1 MKRKKII
8 LISFVAFIIVALVI
22 LGVWYYTPK
31 TFLNNLDASEVMSI
45 SVFDGNTGKGFVV
58 EIPEEI
64 RQIVENIQQ
73 NQMKRHKISVG
84 YSGYS
89 FRMQFVDKSGK
100 IIDSF
105 IINSS
110 DTIRDDPFFYR
121 CDGGL
126 CYDYMKDLEDM
137 YAR

>member
-1 MKRKKII
+1 MKRKQII
-8 LISFVAFIIVALVI
+8 LILFVAFIMVAAVI

-31 TFLNNLDASEVMSI
+31 TFLNKLDASEVMSI
-45 SVFDGNTGKGFVV
+45 SVFDGNIGKGFV
-58 EIPEEI
+58 IKSSEEI
-64 RQIVENIQQ
+64 KQIVENIQEVK
-73 NQMKRHKISVG
+73 MKRGNISVG

-89 FRMQFVDKSGK
+89 FSMQFMDKNGK
-100 IIDSF
+100 LIDSF
-105 IINSS
+105 IINSPH
-110 DTIRDDPFFYR
+110 TIRDDPFFYR